1 MHQPILDNQ
10 NRLRLGLR
18 PVPAGGAYSDP
29 PDPLAGLNGPTSKGR
44 GDMGR
49 EGKGRKGR
57 EGRGGEGR
65 ERGEGTGREGTP
77 NIYPPL
83 LT

>member
-44 GDMGR
+44 VLTWEGRGRGGKGGKAGEGREGR
-49 EGKGRKGR
+49 EGKGR
-57 EGRGGEGR
+57 EGRG
-65 ERGEGTGREGTP
+65 
-77 NIYPPL
+77 PPIFIPHF
-83 LT
+83 